1 MDAGQPL
8 DFIVNNHTRIISLYA
23 HVQTCI
29 SLGSSL
35 DGAATAAVVDAT
47 WSIGRGIKIL
57 TRPGRSLMPI
67 ERAGYALERAFG
79 CVRAYS
85 RTNRPHCSI
94 ADRRRLPIY
103 HEVREI
109 MS

>member
-1 MDAGQPL
+1 
-8 DFIVNNHTRIISLYA
+8 
-23 HVQTCI
+23 
-29 SLGSSL
+29 
-35 DGAATAAVVDAT
+35 
-47 WSIGRGIKIL
+47 
-57 TRPGRSLMPI
+57 MPI